1 MAQSAFSIITELDRF
16 LGRRAEGVF
25 LVGGWVR
32 DALLGRPNNDL
43 DFSVTG
49 DHVELARAV
58 ANHFGGAFVLL
69 GTGNALA
76 RVILPDKAARRK
88 PPTYLD
94 FQPLRGEDLQAD
106 LAQRDFTI
114 NALALPLARVK
125 PGGEWMLEIIDPSG
139 GRRDLEH
146 RIVRAASPKAFSQD
160 PIRLIRAVRLAHQ
173 LGFQIEPITWALLA
187 SGLGLLAGASP
198 ERIRDEFW
206 HILSLFGAPAALRR
220 LDELGL
226 LTAII
231 PELAALKGVTQP
243 PEHHWDVFGHSVE
256 TVAGIEKLIGVF
268 AGYRSRLVHWPRP
281 LFQPL
286 KGHFNEAISADHRRL
301 PLLKLAALL
310 HDIAKPETRSREP
323 DGRIRFLRHQ
333 LLGAEAAAEVMKRL
347 RFSNQEIDVVR
358 TVIANHLR
366 PRQLLDGPGL
376 TGRAVYRFFRDT
388 GPEGLDTLVLSLA
401 DHLATRGPALDRAS
415 WDKHM
420 ALTVDMFR
428 KYFAEKEKT
437 VSPPRLLDGNDIMA
451 VLGLEPG
458 PLIGNLL
465 EKVREAQAMGMV
477 NNRAEALEYVREI
490 TANASP

>member
-1 MAQSAFSIITELDRF
+1 MAESAFSIITELDRF
-16 LGRRAEGVF
+16 LGHRAEDVF

-32 DALLGRPNNDL
+32 DVLLGRPNNDL
-43 DFSVTG
+43 DFSVIG
-49 DHVELARAV
+49 DHLELARAI
-58 ANHFGGAFVLL
+58 ADHFGGAFVLL

-76 RVILPDKAARRK
+76 RAILHDKAARRR

-94 FQPLRGEDLQAD
+94 FQPLRGDDLQAD

-125 PGGEWMLEIIDPSG
+125 PGRKWLQEIIDPLG

-146 RIVRAASPKAFSQD
+146 RVVRVASPEAFSQD
-160 PIRLIRAVRLAHQ
+160 PVRLIRAVRLAHQ
-173 LGFQIEPITWALLA
+173 LGFQIEPTTQALLA
-187 SGLGLLAGASP
+187 SGLDLLAGASP

-286 KGHFNEAISADHRRL
+286 KEHFNEAISADHHRL
-301 PLLKLAALL
+301 TLLKLAALL
-310 HDIAKPETRSREP
+310 HDIAKPETKSSEP

-333 LLGAEAAAEVMKRL
+333 
-347 RFSNQEIDVVR
+347 
-358 TVIANHLR
+358 
-366 PRQLLDGPGL
+366 
-376 TGRAVYRFFRDT
+376 
-388 GPEGLDTLVLSLA
+388 
-401 DHLATRGPALDRAS
+401 
-415 WDKHM
+415 
-420 ALTVDMFR
+420 
-428 KYFAEKEKT
+428 
-437 VSPPRLLDGNDIMA
+437 
-451 VLGLEPG
+451 
-458 PLIGNLL
+458 
-465 EKVREAQAMGMV
+465 
-477 NNRAEALEYVREI
+477 
-490 TANASP
+490 